1 MNESAEGL
9 QNTFARA
16 WSLLTQNLI
25 IVVPPIVLGAAA
37 GLVGVLLVMFVLG
50 GVLTAGATGRAGVG
64 IASIGAS
71 LIVAAA
77 SIMLLAIVQTA
88 FVTGMAGA
96 AWERGTTT
104 LGDGWTAFGRRG
116 GQILLTMLVLFA
128 IGCVALVLAPF
139 TLLLSL
145 LAYLIAFIYVP
156 ASVIVGGR
164 DAGEALSESV
174 RLTARNFWP
183 TSALAGLIIVI
194 VLIASALG
202 GELGRAT
209 PFVGGLTAAILQQ
222 AVVAYASLVVVGEY
236 VKLRAA

>member
-1 MNESAEGL
+1 VNETAEGL

-25 IVVPPIVLGAAA
+25 IVVPPIVLGAAGGVVA
-37 GLVGVLLVMFVLG
+37 VVLVVFVLG
-50 GVLTAGATGRAGVG
+50 GVLTAGVTGRAGVG

-71 LIVAAA
+71 LVVAAA
-77 SIMLLAIVQTA
+77 SITALAIVQMA

-104 LGDGWTAFGRRG
+104 LADGWNAFGRRS

-128 IGCVALVLAPF
+128 IGCIALVLAPF

-145 LAYLIAFIYVP
+145 LAYVIAFIYVP

-164 DAGEALSESV
+164 STGEALSESV
-174 RLTARNFWP
+174 RMTKRNFWP
-183 TSALAGLIIVI
+183 TAALAGLVILISLIV
-194 VLIASALG
+194 SALG
-202 GELGRAT
+202 GELGRVT

-236 VKLRAA
+236 VKLSRV